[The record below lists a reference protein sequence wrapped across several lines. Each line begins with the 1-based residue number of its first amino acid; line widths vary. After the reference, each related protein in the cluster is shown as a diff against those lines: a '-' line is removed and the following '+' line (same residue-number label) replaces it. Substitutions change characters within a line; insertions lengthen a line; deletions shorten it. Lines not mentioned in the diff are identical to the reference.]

1 MPFSMTFVS
10 VSDAG
15 LRSLS
20 EVVDYFI
27 SREEFGHLFE
37 KEIKMDAYFVGEQK
51 NYSEKISPIK
61 KSILSS
67 DIVLL
72 DLMGAERSIY
82 QAVEE
87 SIKEYEKDIVL
98 LGYAGEYLRS
108 REKLGSFSM
117 EKMTK
122 IMERIA
128 EKKSRITLDFDM
140 EKMFERME
148 TLGKLMPFGFLK
160 DMRNWIYLKNYWRCA
175 SKENIKNMV
184 FLLCRDYGKIKE
196 LPKPK
201 KPIDFSKYVLFDPEN
216 LRGFNNFEELKKEWG
231 WKENRNTVGLLFYNF
246 NYPNYSFGIISKII
260 RLFRKKYNIVP
271 FGISFGSDK
280 YKKINTILDEG
291 LKLDLIWD
299 FLPFRFGVGPM
310 GGDAEAGLNILRR
323 MNVPIVHPFFLGKRK
338 IKDWEESL
346 KGLSPMEVIIHIMLP
361 ELDGIVDAI
370 PISGLEKSQ
379 NSRVSDLQELK
390 LIEGRLKKLIARS
403 ESWINLRSKAN
414 KDKKVAFILYNYP
427 PGEENVGSASF
438 LDTFKSIERIISK
451 MKEAGYHCGEIT
463 TSDLEKIFM
472 YNGVCNSANW
482 SESETI
488 EIRYP
493 VEKYTTG
500 DSLHQIMIEQ
510 VSKEWREPPGS
521 IMADNGSFLIPGII
535 SGNIFV
541 GLQPLRGSFEDPT
554 KLYHDKDL
562 PPHHQYMAFYRWL
575 EEEFKADVVIH
586 VGTHG
591 TVELLPGKEAGL
603 SDKCFP
609 DYLIGKMAHLYIYY
623 VGNPSE
629 AIVAKR
635 RTYGCLISYSGSP
648 FKRAGFYGDLV
659 ELEGMINEYN
669 EAGRLHPQQQADLLK
684 KIKRKIS
691 EMKLI
696 VDGDITV
703 DNISKELI
711 RLKNSLI
718 PLGLHEFGKSFGKEE
733 EACFLGSVLCWNR
746 GKIRSLKEII
756 EDELDNIKS
765 LSLSNENKI
774 ALDNQV
780 NHLIDEL
787 IKDYV
792 FGEKRFYNEIFNQ
805 LSSLGRK
812 KLEATMRYGE
822 KCLES
827 LRKSDEIKGLLNAL
841 DGNYIEARL
850 GGDIIRD
857 PEIFPT
863 GYNIYQFDPR
873 VVPSEVAEERGNEI
887 AKNTLD
893 YYFQKY
899 KKYPETVGLV
909 LWGFE
914 TAKTHGETIG
924 QILSYLGVKIKR
936 GYDIWE
942 PKLEI
947 IPLSEL
953 KRPRIDCVITIC
965 GFFRDMFPNLIDLLD
980 EIFETV
986 SSLDE
991 PLEMNYVKKHSL
1003 SIYNEMVKEMS
1014 ELQAKELSTARIFG
1028 PPEGQYGTGITTM
1041 IESGNW
1047 KEEVEIANA
1056 YISAQKHVYT
1066 RNRRGEAQ
1074 KNLFEHNLKNIDL
1087 VSQVQSSA
1095 DYSFSDLDHY
1105 YEYFGGFTKS
1115 IETVKGR
1122 KPVMLFTDSSTSTI
1136 YTDEAKKAIE
1146 ISVRTRFLNPLYIE
1160 EILKHKVHGAQ
1171 QIAKRIENLIGLS
1184 ATIDRVDSW
1193 IFDEIKKTYLD
1204 NPEIFSK
1211 LKGNNL
1217 FATLEIIKK
1226 LFEAEKR
1233 GYWKA
1238 QEEDIKDL
1246 TKRYLELEGSIEEVA
1261 DMTR

>member
-1 MPFSMTFVS
+1 MPFLMTFVS
-10 VSDAG
+10 ISDAG
-15 LRSLS
+15 LRLLS
-20 EVVDYFI
+20 EVIDDFI
-27 SREEFGHLFE
+27 SKEEFGPLFE
-37 KEIKMDAYFVGEQK
+37 RKIKIDAYFVGEQRD
-51 NYSEKISPIK
+51 YSEKISAIR

-87 SIKEYEKDIVL
+87 SIKRYEKDLVL
-98 LGYAGEYLRS
+98 IGYAGEYLRS

-117 EKMTK
+117 QKLTK
-122 IMERIA
+122 IMEKIVN
-128 EKKSRITLDFDM
+128 KKSRTTFDFDM
-140 EKMFERME
+140 KKMLKRME
-148 TLGKLMPFGFLK
+148 ALGKLIPFGFLK
-160 DMRNWIYLKNYWRCA
+160 DMRNWIYLKNYWRNA
-175 SKENIKNMV
+175 SIENIKNML

-216 LRGFNNFEELKKEWG
+216 MRGFESFSELKKEWG
-231 WKENRNTVGLLFYNF
+231 WNENQRTIGLLFHNF

-260 RLFRKKYNIVP
+260 KLLRKKYNVVP
-271 FGISFGSDK
+271 FGISLGSDK
-280 YKKINTILDEG
+280 YEKINKVLNEG

-299 FLPFRFGVGPM
+299 FLPFRFGIGPM
-310 GGDAEAGLNILRR
+310 GGDVEASLNIFRK
-323 MNVPIVHPFFLGKRK
+323 MNVPIMHPFFLRKRK
-338 IKDWEESL
+338 IRDWEESL

-361 ELDGIVDAI
+361 ELDGVVDAV
-370 PISGLEKSQ
+370 PVAGLEESQ
-379 NSRVSDLQELK
+379 NNRISDLQELK
-390 LIEGRLKKLIARS
+390 VIEGRLKKLIARS
-403 ESWINLRSKAN
+403 ESWINLRAKAD
-414 KDKKVAFILYNYP
+414 KDKRVAFILYNYP

-451 MKEAGYHCGEIT
+451 MREAGYCCGEI
-463 TSDLEKIFM
+463 SASELEKIFM

-482 SESETI
+482 SEPEAI
-488 EIRYP
+488 KIRYP
-493 VEKYTTG
+493 VEKYITG
-500 DSLHQIMIEQ
+500 DTLHQIMIEQ
-510 VSKEWREPPGS
+510 VSKEWGEPPGN
-521 IMADNGSFLIPGII
+521 IMVNNNSFLIPGVI
-535 SGNIFV
+535 SGNIFI
-541 GLQPLRGSFEDPT
+541 GLQPSRGSFEDPS

-591 TVELLPGKEAGL
+591 TLELLPGKEAGL

-609 DYLIGKMAHLYIYY
+609 DYLIGKMVHLYIYY
-623 VGNPSE
+623 IGNPSE

-635 RTYGCLISYSGSP
+635 RTYGCLISYSSPP
-648 FKRAGFYGDLV
+648 FKRSGSYGDLV
-659 ELEGMINEYN
+659 ELEDMINEYI
-669 EAGRLHPQQQADLLK
+669 EAERLHPQKQVDLLK
-684 KIKRKIS
+684 KIKEKVS
-691 EMKLI
+691 KMKLI
-696 VDGDITV
+696 IEGELTV

-718 PLGLHEFGKSFGKEE
+718 PLGLHEFGKPFEKEE
-733 EACFLGSVLCWNR
+733 EICFLSAVLCWNR

-765 LSLSNENKI
+765 LSLSENKI
-774 ALDNQV
+774 ALDNQI
-780 NHLIDEL
+780 NHLIDKL
-787 IKDYV
+787 VKDYF
-792 FGEKRFYNEIFNQ
+792 FGEKKLYNEIYNQ
-805 LSSLGRK
+805 LSSSGKK
-812 KLEATMRYGE
+812 KLEATMKYGE
-822 KCLES
+822 KCLER

-841 DGNYIEARL
+841 EGNYIEARL

-857 PEIFPT
+857 PEILPT

-873 VVPSEVAEERGNEI
+873 IVPSEVAMERGNEI
-887 AKNTLD
+887 AKNTIN
-893 YYFQKY
+893 YYLKKY

-924 QILSYLGVKIKR
+924 QILSYLGVRIKR
-936 GYDIWE
+936 EYDIWE
-942 PKLEI
+942 PKFEI

-980 EIFETV
+980 EIFEAV
-986 SSLDE
+986 ASLDE
-991 PLEMNYVKKHSL
+991 PLEMNFVKKHSL
-1003 SIYNEMVKEMS
+1003 SIYNEMVKETS
-1014 ELQAKELSTARIFG
+1014 ESRAKELSTARIFG
-1028 PPEGQYGTGITTM
+1028 PAEGQYGTGITTM
-1041 IESGNW
+1041 IESANW

-1056 YISAQKHVYT
+1056 FISARKHVYT

-1074 KNLFEHNLKNIDL
+1074 KNLFEHNLRNIDL

-1105 YEYFGGFTKS
+1105 YEYFGGLAKS
-1115 IETVKGR
+1115 VETAKG
-1122 KPVMLFTDSSTSTI
+1122 KKLLMLFTDSSTSTI

-1146 ISVRTRFLNPLYIE
+1146 VSVRTRLLNPVYIE
-1160 EILKHKVHGAQ
+1160 EMLKHKVHGAQ
-1171 QIAKRIENLIGLS
+1171 QIAKRIENLIGLA
-1184 ATIDRVDSW
+1184 ATTGRVDSW

-1211 LKGNNL
+1211 LKENNL
-1217 FATLEIIKK
+1217 FATTEIIKK

-1238 QEEDIKDL
+1238 REEDMKDL
-1246 TKRYLELEGSIEEVA
+1246 AEKYLELEGNIEEIA
-1261 DMTR
+1261 DKTK